1 MMASGPD
8 LNLPPHIL
16 LVIENPLFPQR
27 SLLAMN
33 DLKRNRNSLV
43 YVAVLA
49 FIAGGIGIYLSG
61 DVPRKEVVE
70 SKGGYRDFALGP
82 MAAFLVKADRPLV
95 PDLVF
100 KDSQGTNIKLSKWKG
115 RVVLLNLW
123 ATWCAPCRKEMPTL
137 AALQKQ
143 LGSKDFEVVAL
154 SVDRKGLEASSA
166 FLKETGADS
175 LGLYVDDTT
184 KSLDDL
190 QALGLPVTV
199 LIDREG
205 HEIGRLLGPAD
216 WNSAEAVALIR
227 SAITE

>member
-1 MMASGPD
+1 
-8 LNLPPHIL
+8 
-16 LVIENPLFPQR
+16 
-27 SLLAMN
+27 MN

-61 DVPRKEVVE
+61 DTPRKEVVE
-70 SKGGYRDFALGP
+70 SKGGYRDLAIGP
-82 MAAFLVKADRPLV
+82 MAAFLVKTDRPLV
-95 PDLVF
+95 PDLAF
-100 KDSQGTNIKLSKWKG
+100 KDSSGTDIKLSKWQG

-137 AALQKQ
+137 NDVQKQ

-184 KSLDDL
+184 NSLEDL
-190 QALGLPVTV
+190 QAFGLPATL
-199 LIDREG
+199 LIDRKG
-205 HEIGRLLGPAD
+205 REIGRLLGPAE
-216 WNSAEAVALIR
+216 WNSAEAIALMKA
-227 SAITE
+227 AIAEAP